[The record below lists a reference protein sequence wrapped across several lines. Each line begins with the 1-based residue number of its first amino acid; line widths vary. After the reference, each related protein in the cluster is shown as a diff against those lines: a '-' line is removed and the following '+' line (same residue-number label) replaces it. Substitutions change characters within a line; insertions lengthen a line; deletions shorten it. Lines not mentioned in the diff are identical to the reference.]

1 MTDIYILLSLSA
13 LPPYMMRHTGWR
25 GVKRA
30 DSLTH
35 LLINSRYIKAHPYP
49 KSNHKTTD
57 LAILR
62 SLSPFRLEEVG
73 NQKTQGL
80 FEEDTSAETAEK
92 CE

>member
-57 LAILR
+57 LAIAVSFPPGR
-62 SLSPFRLEEVG
+62 SSQILFYGYNIENESEE
-73 NQKTQGL
+73 Q
-80 FEEDTSAETAEK
+80 EES
-92 CE
+92 

>member
-35 LLINSRYIKAHPYP
+35 LLINSRYIKAYPYP

-62 SLSPFRLEEVG
+62 SLSPFRLEEVH
-73 NQKTQGL
+73 KSR
-80 FEEDTSAETAEK
+80 FAAIIRESEEQEES
-92 CE
+92 